1 MLKIPDCFKSSLHV
15 YGVSSRKAFAIL
27 ASTHKT
33 IRGRIVHDPR
43 ASEIT
48 FIDSHWLILAVIA
61 PSETFYQAL
70 DARLI
75 ASSKAR
81 ARPPQFP
88 ANINQR
94 YREYIQNFF
103 HPVAA
108 IKKATVT
115 KQAHQARAFN
125 LRSTVTGSPS
135 N

>member
-1 MLKIPDCFKSSLHV
+1 MKNWSTLKTATLLRTFTPCV
-15 YGVSSRKAFAIL
+15 YATSSRPLIKI
-27 ASTHKT
+27 
-33 IRGRIVHDPR
+33 IRERIVDDPR

-81 ARPPQFP
+81 AARPPQFP

-103 HPVAA
+103 LPVAA